1 MPNQVLPRC
10 GDASGA
16 ARLSSFGFSGTI
28 AHALVALDRA
38 QMRSSMSSTAS
49 GTSLYRR
56 AVLPVGSAGCRRLV
70 ARPRLA
76 EARGSLQDDVVVS
89 AEALISHHVVGGR
102 ILLPGAVGYVEAAF
116 VADARRRSALSAVAF
131 VRGAA
136 REWCALRR
144 TRLTAG
150 AVELGRRARSRRK
163 ETLGAATGCLES
175 PSTPLETRP
184 CAW

>member
-1 MPNQVLPRC
+1 MPGEVLPRA
-10 GDASGA
+10 GGAKVAS
-16 ARLSSFGFSGTI
+16 RLSSFGFSGTI

-56 AVLPVGSAGCRRLV
+56 AVLPVGSAGCGRLV

-76 EARGSLQDDVVVS
+76 EARGALRDNAVAA
-89 AEALISHHVVGGR
+89 AEALISHYVVGGST
-102 ILLPGAVGYVEAAF
+102 LLPGVGYVEAAF
-116 VADARRRSALSAVAF
+116 IADARRRSALSAVAF

-136 REWCALRR
+136 RERCALRR

-150 AVELGRRARSRRK
+150 AFEIGRRARMRRK
-163 ETLGAATGCLES
+163 ETRGAATGCLES
-175 PSTPLETRP
+175 PSTHLETRP
-184 CAW
+184 CA

>member
-1 MPNQVLPRC
+1 MPLEVLARATR
-10 GDASGA
+10 GGSVES
-16 ARLSSFGFSGTI
+16 RLSSFGFSGTI
-28 AHALVALDRA
+28 AHALVALDQA
-38 QMRSSMSSTAS
+38 QMRSSMSAAGGTALCRH
-49 GTSLYRR
+49 T
-56 AVLPVGSAGCRRLV
+56 VLPVGSAGCGRLV

-76 EARGSLQDDVVVS
+76 EARGALRDAAVVC
-89 AEALISHHVVGGR
+89 AEALISHYVVGGS

-150 AVELGRRARSRRK
+150 AFEIGRRARSRRK
-163 ETLGAATGCLES
+163 ETRGAATGCLES
-175 PSTPLETRP
+175 PSTHLETRP

>member
-1 MPNQVLPRC
+1 MPAEVLPR
-10 GDASGA
+10 GIDESAWS
-16 ARLSSFGFSGTI
+16 RLSSFGFSGTI

-89 AEALISHHVVGGR
+89 AEALISHHVVGGSL
-102 ILLPGAVGYVEAAF
+102 LLPGVGYVEVAL
-116 VADARRRSALSAVAF
+116 VADARRRSALWAVAF

-136 REWCALRR
+136 RERCALRR
-144 TRLTAG
+144 TRLFAG
-150 AVELGRRARSRRK
+150 AFEIGRRARSRRK
-163 ETLGAATGCLES
+163 ETRGAATGCPES
-175 PSTPLETRP
+175 LSTHLETRS